1 MTVSK
6 EWLDTEIA
14 ERSKEPHRTMY
25 SRTLLD
31 ALKELA
37 SRRAADEVTTKR
49 TRADFLFPANPGSV
63 EEAAFEFAN
72 ARTEEY
78 RREWWETLQRR
89 LRAAEEGAVTVEGY
103 ADLRVFNGSPWN
115 TLRGAA
121 NMMRVFMEGI
131 DGDIPVTVKIRRK
144 R

>member
-37 SRRAADEVTTKR
+37 SLRAAD
-49 TRADFLFPANPGSV
+49 
-63 EEAAFEFAN
+63 
-72 ARTEEY
+72 
-78 RREWWETLQRR
+78 
-89 LRAAEEGAVTVEGY
+89 EGAVTVEGWMY
-103 ADLRVFNGSPWN
+103 REEGGSFTFTP
-115 TLRGAA
+115 A
-121 NMMRVFMEGI
+121 NMGGMERWES
-131 DGDIPVTVKIRRK
+131 VTVTSRR
-144 R
+144 RP

>member
-37 SRRAADEVTTKR
+37 SLRAAD
-49 TRADFLFPANPGSV
+49 
-63 EEAAFEFAN
+63 
-72 ARTEEY
+72 
-78 RREWWETLQRR
+78 
-89 LRAAEEGAVTVEGY
+89 EGAVTVEAY
-103 ADLRVFNGSPWN
+103 LMPCCS
-115 TLRGAA
+115 GAKCEMPTNHLVDESFLSDEEKA
-121 NMMRVFMEGI
+121 AGQH
-131 DGDIPVTVKIRRK
+131 VTVTIRK
-144 R
+144 AKP